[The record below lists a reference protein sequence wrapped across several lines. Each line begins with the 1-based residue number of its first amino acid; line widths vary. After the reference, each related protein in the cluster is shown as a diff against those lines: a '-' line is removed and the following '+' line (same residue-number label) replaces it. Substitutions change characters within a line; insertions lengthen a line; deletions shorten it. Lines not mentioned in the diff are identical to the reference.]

1 LSRDERPLTVVPGW
15 VWLALSACLALQL
28 AWAGMQPKTIHRTEN
43 LPPAPRL
50 AALRLASMG
59 EPEALARLAMLYLQA
74 YDLRGANRIPY
85 QDLDYHRLVAWLR
98 VVLALDPRS
107 EYPLFSATRVYAEV
121 PDPAKVRIVLDFIY
135 REYLKDPNHRWQWL
149 AQAAMVAKHRLHDL
163 PLALQYADAI
173 DRDTTTPNVP
183 VWAKQMRIFILE
195 DMNELQAA
203 KVILGGL
210 LASGSIKDPA
220 ELRFLRRRLED
231 LEARTAGRMSQEG
244 TGKMSHP

>member
-1 LSRDERPLTVVPGW
+1 MSRDERTLTVVPGW
-15 VWLALSACLALQL
+15 VWLALSVCVALQL
-28 AWAGMQPKTIHRTEN
+28 AWAGMQPRASHRTET

-85 QDLDYHRLVAWLR
+85 QDLDYRRLVAWLR
-98 VVLALDPRS
+98 VILELDPRS

-121 PDPAKVRIVLDFIY
+121 PDPTKVRTVLQFVY
-135 REYLKDPNHRWQWL
+135 REYLKDPNRRWPWL
-149 AQAAMVAKHRLHDL
+149 AQAAIVAKHRLHDL
-163 PLALQYADAI
+163 PLALKYADAI
-173 DRDTTTPNVP
+173 DQNTTARDVP

-220 ELRFLRRRLED
+220 ELRFLKHRLEA
-231 LEARTAGRMSQEG
+231 LEARQAEQARKE
-244 TGKMSHP
+244 KMSHP

>member
-1 LSRDERPLTVVPGW
+1 LSRDERPLIVVPGW
-15 VWLALSACLALQL
+15 VWLALSACVALQL
-28 AWAGMQPKTIHRTEN
+28 AWAGMQPRASQRTEN

-74 YDLRGANRIPY
+74 YDLRGADRIPY

-98 VVLALDPRS
+98 VILALDPRS

-121 PDPAKVRIVLDFIY
+121 PDPTKVRTVLDFVY
-135 REYLKDPNHRWQWL
+135 REYLKDPNRRWPWL
-149 AQAAMVAKHRLHDL
+149 AQAAIVAKHRLHDL
-163 PLALQYADAI
+163 PLALKYADAI
-173 DRDTTTPNVP
+173 DRHTTAPGVP

-220 ELRFLRRRLED
+220 ELRFLKHRLEA
-231 LEARTAGRMSQEG
+231 LEARQAEQARRE
-244 TGKMSHP
+244 KMSRP

>member
-1 LSRDERPLTVVPGW
+1 
-15 VWLALSACLALQL
+15 
-28 AWAGMQPKTIHRTEN
+28 
-43 LPPAPRL
+43 
-50 AALRLASMG
+50 MG

-98 VVLALDPRS
+98 VILELDPRS
-107 EYPLFSATRVYAEV
+107 EYPLFSAARVYAEV
-121 PDPAKVRIVLDFIY
+121 PDPTKIRTVLEFVY
-135 REYLKDPNHRWQWL
+135 REYLKDPNRRWPWL

-163 PLALQYADAI
+163 PLALKYADAI
-173 DRDTTTPNVP
+173 DRHTTAPGVP

-220 ELRFLRRRLED
+220 ELRFLKHRLEA
-231 LEARTAGRMSQEG
+231 LEARQAEQARRE
-244 TGKMSHP
+244 KMSHP

>member
-28 AWAGMQPKTIHRTEN
+28 AWAGMQPRTSHRTEN

-59 EPEALARLAMLYLQA
+59 EPEALARLAMLYLQS

-85 QDLDYHRLVAWLR
+85 QDLDYRRLVAWLR
-98 VVLALDPRS
+98 VILALDPRS
-107 EYPLFSATRVYAEV
+107 EYPLFSASRVYAEV
-121 PDPAKVRIVLDFIY
+121 PDPTKVRTVLDFVY
-135 REYLKDPNHRWQWL
+135 RECLKDPNRRWPWL
-149 AQAAMVAKHRLHDL
+149 AQAAIVAKHRLRDL
-163 PLALQYADAI
+163 PLALKYADAI
-173 DRDTTTPNVP
+173 DLVTTASDLP

-220 ELRFLRRRLED
+220 ELRFLKRSLEE
-231 LEARTAGRMSQEG
+231 LEARTAERERRERG
-244 TGKMSHP
+244 GKMSHP